1 MENKQALA
9 QAAIETIAMVC
20 GQELLEE
27 KSYKHNR
34 TEIPDAVAVRLE
46 MTGDIVGHV
55 TIRFTEEN
63 AKKAASA
70 MMMGMPIDML
80 DEMSLSALAELG
92 NMIMGNAATI
102 FSTKGI
108 LIDIT
113 PPTVCRGNLTI
124 AQSFA
129 QNICVPLSG
138 GDITIELDV
147 AVKV

>member
-9 QAAIETIAMVC
+9 QAAIGTIAMVC

-92 NMIMGNAATI
+92 NMILGGATI
-102 FSTKGI
+102 QLEEQGLHT
-108 LIDIT
+108 DIT
-113 PPTVCRGNLTI
+113 TPTLLTGAVNVKDTI
-124 AQSFA
+124 S
-129 QNICVPLSG
+129 VPLQNDNLRVVL
-138 GDITIELDV
+138 DIQM
-147 AVKV
+147 ANN

>member
-1 MENKQALA
+1 MKSKQALA

-34 TEIPDAVAVRLE
+34 TEIPDAVAIRLE

-92 NMIMGNAATI
+92 NMIMGGATVHLEEQ
-102 FSTKGI
+102 GI
-108 LIDIT
+108 HTDIT
-113 PPTVCRGNLTI
+113 TPTLLTGAVNVKDTI
-124 AQSFA
+124 S
-129 QNICVPLSG
+129 VPLQNDNLRVVL
-138 GDITIELDV
+138 DIQM
-147 AVKV
+147 ANN